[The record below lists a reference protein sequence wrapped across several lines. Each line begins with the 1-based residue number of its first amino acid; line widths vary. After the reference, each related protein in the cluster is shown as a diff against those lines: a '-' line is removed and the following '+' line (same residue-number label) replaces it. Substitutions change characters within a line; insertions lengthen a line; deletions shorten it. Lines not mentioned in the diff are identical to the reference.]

1 MSLFDSSPIIQN
13 SKFNHSDSI
22 GYVDSHAKIFLIFYP
37 MIENSTT
44 RIAIVITIG
53 LCEWIKT
60 YLAFQS
66 QFLDNFSK
74 VLATYNLVSFLSPF
88 PFICVY
94 VSWRNLLVF
103 LHRKTYLIPKE
114 SEHWDSRMKLLFFTA
129 QFPEGYFLPLCC
141 HKTKGQILFSC
152 C

>member
-1 MSLFDSSPIIQN
+1 MILTALFYRYCREKPCNHLQCTLIKDLCMSEQKLILLFKVNFQIVWP
-13 SKFNHSDSI
+13 KFLLH
-22 GYVDSHAKIFLIFYP
+22 
-37 MIENSTT
+37 
-44 RIAIVITIG
+44 
-53 LCEWIKT
+53 T
-60 YLAFQS
+60 YSVF
-66 QFLDNFSK
+66 
-74 VLATYNLVSFLSPF
+74 FLSPKCLCF
-88 PFICVY
+88 LKKFIG
-94 VSWRNLLVF
+94 NF

>member
-1 MSLFDSSPIIQN
+1 MIFFLTANLDNYCNKIYYYDVFHLCISSLYIDENAHASYLY
-13 SKFNHSDSI
+13 FNKRSL
-22 GYVDSHAKIFLIFYP
+22 G
-37 MIENSTT
+37 
-44 RIAIVITIG
+44 
-53 LCEWIKT
+53 EWIKT
-60 YLAFQS
+60 YPAFQS
-66 QFLDNFSK
+66 QFSENFSK
-74 VLATYNLVSFLSPF
+74 VFSFLSPC
-88 PFICVY
+88 ISVY